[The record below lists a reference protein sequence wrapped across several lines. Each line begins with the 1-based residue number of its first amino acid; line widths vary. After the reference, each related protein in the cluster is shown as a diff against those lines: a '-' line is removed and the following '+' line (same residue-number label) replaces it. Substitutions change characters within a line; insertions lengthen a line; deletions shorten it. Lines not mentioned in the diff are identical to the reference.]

1 MNIFKLLSLQNRFLV
16 APLIGVVLTLIL
28 YFASNAIIRS
38 HSNLFQQLSQSN
50 LPQVSKISHV
60 TVLLINNHTELSTL
74 LQSAAEDLNE
84 EKTYL
89 SGRRILDNLH
99 ELEGMLNQ
107 NINPTEKIIVKDID
121 VFEQIKIAFNDYRDA
136 VISAIELS
144 TVDSNLAHR
153 ELHNAD
159 KVLQQLNNTFLTLS
173 EYHVKNLTD
182 KSTLLQDSLYDHNI
196 LTIPTI
202 ILLLVMIFSALY
214 FSKRMSRDL
223 NQVNGALIKLS
234 REEMDVQIPENSDV
248 YFQPLIMALSKFKH
262 TLDENK
268 EQQHKLNGAIEELK
282 DSNERYFNLL
292 NITATAIIAIDH
304 TQNIVLFNKA
314 AERMFGYESQV
325 IIGQPMEQLL
335 PAQYRD
341 RHQLQVKEFER
352 SNLEYLA
359 IIKNEPIIALRKNGE
374 QFYIEANIAKLK
386 LANEDL
392 MTVSIT
398 DITER
403 MHAEEKIL
411 QQAHFDSL
419 TNLPNRFL
427 SLDRL
432 SQSLSEAEHKSGLV
446 AVLFLD
452 LDDFKKVNDS
462 LGHETGDKLLI
473 EAAKRLLA
481 STRSGNTVGRLGG
494 DEFILILPNILKAS
508 DASVVAENLLEQFR
522 NTFNIE
528 DREMILTASIGISVY
543 PKDGDNASTLLR
555 NADSAMY
562 HAKNLGRNTYS
573 YFTDSMNK
581 EVSRRLLLEEQ
592 MHGALDR
599 GEFRLLY
606 QPLLDIDSEM
616 IVGVEAL
623 LRWSNPK
630 LGDVF
635 PDEFIPIAEQT
646 GLIIPIGKFVLT
658 EALNMTYQ
666 WQQNF
671 ESKFRIAVNLSPRQF
686 RDPNLVKFIEQAL
699 EKSNVSVAS
708 LELEITEGVL
718 MSGHTFIDEAL
729 AALCKLGVGLA
740 MDDFGTG
747 YSSMSYLRK
756 YPFNT
761 LKIDRSF
768 INDIMMDPADREL
781 VNATIAMAHG
791 LGLKVVAEGVETKEQ
806 LIHLVK
812 QNCEYAQGYFFS
824 KPVLPEKI
832 IEMLEKQQ
840 SIKILSGSKA

>member
-38 HSNLFQQLSQSN
+38 HSTLFQQLNQSN
-50 LPQVSKISHV
+50 LPHVSEISHV

-74 LQSAAEDLNE
+74 LQSAAEGLNE
-84 EKTYL
+84 EKIYL
-89 SGRRILDNLH
+89 SGRKLLDNLH
-99 ELEGMLNQ
+99 EFEGMLDQ
-107 NINPTEKIIVKDID
+107 NLPPTEKIIVKDID
-121 VFEQIKIAFNDYRDA
+121 VFEQIKIAFNDYRDV

-144 TVDSNLAHR
+144 TVDGSLAHR

-159 KVLQQLNNTFLTLS
+159 KVLRQLNNTFLTLS

-234 REEMDVQIPENSDV
+234 REEMDVQIPENSDI
-248 YFQPLIMALSKFKH
+248 YFQPLIVALSKFKH

-268 EQQHKLNGAIEELK
+268 EQQHNLNAALEALK
-282 DSNERYFNLL
+282 DSHERYFNLL

-304 TQNIVLFNKA
+304 SQNIVLFNKA

-325 IIGQPMEQLL
+325 IIGQSIEQLI

-341 RHQLQVKEFER
+341 KHQLQVKEFER

-359 IIKNEPIIALRKNGE
+359 VTRNEPVVALRENGE
-374 QFYIEANIAKLK
+374 QFYIESNIAKLK
-386 LANEDL
+386 LANETL

-403 MHAEEKIL
+403 MRAEEKIL
-411 QQAHFDSL
+411 QQAHFDTL
-419 TNLPNRFL
+419 TKLPNRFL
-427 SLDRL
+427 SLNRL
-432 SQSLSEAEHKSGLV
+432 SQSLNEAEHKNGLV

-473 EAAKRLLA
+473 EAAKRLLGSA
-481 STRSGNTVGRLGG
+481 RSGDTVGRLGG
-494 DEFILILPNILKAS
+494 DEFIVILPGILDAS
-508 DASVVAENLLEQFR
+508 DASIVAENLLDQFR
-522 NTFNIE
+522 NAFNVE
-528 DREMILTASIGISVY
+528 NREMILTASVGISVY
-543 PKDGDNASTLLR
+543 PKDGDNVSTLLR

-562 HAKNLGRNTYS
+562 HAKDLGRNTYS

-581 EVSRRLLLEEQ
+581 EVSRRLMLEEQ

-599 GEFRLLY
+599 SEFRLLY
-606 QPLLDIDSEM
+606 QPLIDIDSET
-616 IVGVEAL
+616 IIGVEAL

-646 GLIIPIGKFVLT
+646 GFIIPIGKFVLT
-658 EALNMTYQ
+658 EALNMIYQ

-699 EKSNVSVAS
+699 EKSNVSAAS

-729 AALCKLGVGLA
+729 AALCNLGVGLA

-768 INDIMMDPADREL
+768 VNDITVDSADREL

-812 QNCEYAQGYFFS
+812 QDCEYAQGYFFS